1 MSVVSAR
8 VKNGVRYAN
17 FGCSA
22 NRSKGAAICT
32 NNLCASERKVTSAV
46 LSALQDLLTAPDV
59 VARFVDRFD
68 AHLAQKREAAKD
80 TAALDRQL
88 AAAEKALANLADGVA
103 HAGWSETLGKRLQ
116 AQEVHVA
123 ALRDRKKA
131 LVDASAASPA
141 LAPHPRVV
149 TAYLQDLNQTLAE
162 APEKARGL
170 LQKHL
175 GPVRLVPRTEGPD
188 RHYLATGALDLSV
201 LYRTSCGGAI

>member
-22 NRSKGAAICT
+22 NHSKGAAVCPNT
-32 NNLCASERKVTSAV
+32 LHVSERKVTAAI
-46 LSALQDLLTAPDV
+46 LGALQDLLTAPDV
-59 VARFVDRFD
+59 VARFVDRFN
-68 AHLAQKREAAKD
+68 ACLAQKREATKD
-80 TAALDRQL
+80 TAALDREI

-116 AQEVHVA
+116 AQETHVA
-123 ALRDRKKA
+123 ALRDRKQA
-131 LVDASAASPA
+131 LADASSS

-149 TAYLQDLNQTLAE
+149 TAYLQDLNRTLAE

-175 GPVRLVPRTEGPD
+175 GPIRLVPQTEGPD
-188 RHYLATGALDLSV
+188 RHYPGDRGPGSV
-201 LYRTSCGGAI
+201 GLI